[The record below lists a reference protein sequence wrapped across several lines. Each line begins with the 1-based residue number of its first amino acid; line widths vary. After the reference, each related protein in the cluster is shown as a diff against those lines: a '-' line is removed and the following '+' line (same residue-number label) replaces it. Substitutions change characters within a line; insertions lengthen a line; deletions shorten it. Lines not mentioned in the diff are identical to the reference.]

1 MSTRPANLESIR
13 SPLSSHA
20 AADARLVALHL
31 GGDDRAFTRLVDRYR
46 VKLCRFIQRMIGDR
60 ERAEDLVQETFLRIH
75 RHLPRFDATR
85 CFSTWAYAIATNLA
99 RNELRN
105 RSRSPLRFP
114 ESSGMRHDPAA
125 RRMEFPDASTRPDTV
140 YRQRQLRLLVDDTVA
155 RLAPV
160 YREVFVRRELRG
172 QSYQEI
178 AIATRCNLGTV
189 KSRLNRARAGFAEM
203 IAPLL
208 D

>member
-1 MSTRPANLESIR
+1 MSACPTNTGSTRP
-13 SPLSSHA
+13 PLGPEA
-20 AADARLVALHL
+20 VIDARLVAQHL
-31 GGDDRAFTRLVDRYR
+31 GGDDRAFTILVDRYHTR
-46 VKLCRFIQRMIGDR
+46 LCRFIQRMIGDR
-60 ERAEDLVQETFLRIH
+60 ERAEDLAQEAFLRIH
-75 RHLPRFDATR
+75 RHLSHFDASR
-85 CFSTWAYAIATNLA
+85 RFSTWAYAIAANLA

-114 ESSGMRHDPAA
+114 ESTGA
-125 RRMEFPDASTRPDTV
+125 RRDRPMPAMEFEDHSTRPDV
-140 YRQRQLRLLVDDTVA
+140 LYRQRQLRQLVSTTVA

-172 QSYQEI
+172 ESYQEI
-178 AIATRCNLGTV
+178 ASATRCNLGTV